1 MANLKFFKAA
11 YSENGPA
18 NAAVGAVWFDT
29 TNRLIKVKLA
39 DGAWQAYS
47 GLQNAEW
54 LEATK
59 QLQLTKADGTKF
71 TVDLSDVAS
80 ATALNTLIGRVN
92 TAEGEIAK
100 KLNTADQVV
109 KSVDTTA
116 DAGVALVHGADGTL
130 SVSVAEGAVAENNEA
145 VVVGGQVYAAVEAA
159 KTELAGQI
167 SGKNVDAQ
175 GDDYVSASAANNKV
189 TVDATTKLS
198 EAVAKAETAVQEV
211 VTGATNGTIK
221 VDGTEV
227 AVAGLKDAAYVTV
240 ESLNATAKGYADAAE
255 SAAEG
260 RVDGKLANKADKAT
274 YEAYVEA
281 NNERVAAAE
290 KAIADETDRAEAAE
304 ALLNEK
310 IGVPSDVESVSA
322 YSKDY
327 TVGMDVK
334 AAKDAA
340 AEAQRTIDE
349 FLTGEGIAP
358 ETLNSLKEITDYIET
373 HGGEYTALVE
383 NLGDLSDAIDVLNG
397 NAETAG
403 SVAKAVADAKAEIN
417 ATIEANEKV
426 TAEALTELDG
436 RVDALE
442 GMGLAGVIEGFEG
455 RIAANEAA
463 VTTVDSRIATAKGE
477 AVDAAAAD
485 ATSKANT
492 AESNAKGYADGLI
505 AAEVTRSDKYAD
517 DAVAA
522 EALIARAAE
531 KANADAIT
539 ALDAAL
545 KAGEGFAWVTFE

>member
-1 MANLKFFKAA
+1 MANLKFYKMAQA
-11 YSENGPA
+11 PVGTTEKPLEK
-18 NAAVGAVWFDT
+18 GAVWFDSTNGLIHVYNGSTWDAYVGVRDAVLEGEKLTITKRDGSSVSVDFSVYATDEALGLLDARVKTLET
-29 TNRLIKVKLA
+29 TVAGHGESI
-39 DGAWQAYS
+39 
-47 GLQNAEW
+47 
-54 LEATK
+54 T
-59 QLQLTKADGTKF
+59 
-71 TVDLSDVAS
+71 DLS
-80 ATALNTLIGRVN
+80 GRMTTVEGKAAA
-92 TAEGEIAK
+92 AEGQLAGLSETTVMAEIAK
-100 KLNTADQVV
+100 QVKVEADRALDAEGKLAERVETLETASEDHE
-109 KSVDTTA
+109 SRI
-116 DAGVALVHGADGTL
+116 DALEGKFEGDD
-130 SVSVAEGAVAENNEA
+130 SVAKQIENAV
-145 VVVGGQVYAAVEAA
+145 
-159 KTELAGQI
+159 T
-167 SGKNVDAQ
+167 
-175 GDDYVSASAANNKV
+175 
-189 TVDATTKLS
+189 
-198 EAVAKAETAVQEV
+198 
-211 VTGATNGTIK
+211 
-221 VDGTEV
+221 
-227 AVAGLKDAAYVTV
+227 
-240 ESLNATAKGYADAAE
+240 
-255 SAAEG
+255 AAEG
-260 RVDGKLANKADKAT
+260 RVDVKLATKADKET
-274 YEAYVEA
+274 YEAYVSA

-310 IGVPSDVESVSA
+310 IGVPAGVEGVSA

-442 GMGLAGVIEGFEG
+442 GMGLAGVIEGLEG

-463 VTTVDSRIATAKGE
+463 VATVDSRIATAKGE

-531 KANADAIT
+531 KANADAIA

-545 KAGEGFAWVTFE
+545 KAGEGFTWVTFE